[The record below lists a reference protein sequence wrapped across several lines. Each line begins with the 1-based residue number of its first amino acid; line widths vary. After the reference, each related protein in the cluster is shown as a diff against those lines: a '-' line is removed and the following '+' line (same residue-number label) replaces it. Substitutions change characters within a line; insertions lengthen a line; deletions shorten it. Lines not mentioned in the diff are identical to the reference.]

1 MLRSRTVALPDSIS
15 VMASNQ
21 ADAAATNPDAVG
33 DVLADAAAI
42 DLDAVGDALVK
53 AADAD
58 VEHGDVL
65 AESAAVDP
73 EAIGERLLLPQPR
86 IRKSQLVPWPRPP
99 TPRQLVEL

>member
-1 MLRSRTVALPDSIS
+1 MPWVTYWLTPQRYTRT
-15 VMASNQ
+15 
-21 ADAAATNPDAVG
+21 AVG
-33 DVLADAAAI
+33 GALA
-42 DLDAVGDALVK
+42 K

-58 VEHGDVL
+58 VEPTGDVL

-86 IRKSQLVPWPRPP
+86 IIRKPQVVPWPRPP

>member
-1 MLRSRTVALPDSIS
+1 MALPDSIS

-33 DVLADAAAI
+33 DVLADAGAI
-42 DLDAVGDALVK
+42 YPDAVGGALAK

-58 VEHGDVL
+58 VELTGDVL
-65 AESAAVDP
+65 AESAAVNP
-73 EAIGERLLLPQPR
+73 EATGERLLLPQPR
-86 IRKSQLVPWPRPP
+86 IRKPQVVPWQRPP

>member
-1 MLRSRTVALPDSIS
+1 M
-15 VMASNQ
+15 
-21 ADAAATNPDAVG
+21 
-33 DVLADAAAI
+33 
-42 DLDAVGDALVK
+42 GDALVK

-86 IRKSQLVPWPRPP
+86 IIRKPQVVPWPRPP